1 MTPIG
6 IYLYIYLKRMS
17 IFFKIRVRSK
27 IIHLI
32 LALCSLSAVILALNI
47 WGIWAMIFAH
57 WFIFALIIE
66 LINFVI
72 CKLRKRCGIWKRIY
86 RSGIVPIFFT
96 ILVLFYGYYCM
107 HDVVKTT
114 YTINT
119 QKNIREE
126 GYRIA
131 LISDLHFRTTMNETT
146 LEQYCRE
153 IEMEHPDFVVL
164 CGDIVDE
171 QTNLLDLQKVFQ
183 TLSTIQ
189 SDYGVFY
196 VYGNHDR
203 ASYSSKAQFTPQ
215 QIKQVLEES
224 GIHILQEESYSIA
237 EDFTIIGRED
247 WYTRDST
254 ITSEQLL
261 TNVDT
266 TDFLLL
272 LDHQPRNLKE
282 NAAAG
287 YDLQLSG
294 HTHGGQIWPVGLI
307 TDLLGFGEMNYGY
320 RKIDNFQVI
329 VSCGMGGWGY
339 PIRTG
344 YHSEYV
350 IIDIQKDHSVS

>member
-1 MTPIG
+1 MI
-6 IYLYIYLKRMS
+6 S
-17 IFFKIRVRSK
+17 FFKIHRK
-27 IIHLI
+27 QINII
-32 LALCSLSAVILALNI
+32 LAICSTLAVIFALNI
-47 WGIWAMIFAH
+47 WGVWAMILAH
-57 WFIFALIIE
+57 WFIFALCME
-66 LINFVI
+66 LINFV
-72 CKLRKRCGIWKRIY
+72 LNRRNKRWGVWKKIY
-86 RSGIVPIFFT
+86 RSGIIPIFFT
-96 ILVLFYGYYCM
+96 ILVMGYGYYCM
-107 HDVVKTT
+107 HDIVKTS

-119 QKNIREE
+119 EKAIREE

-131 LISDLHFRTTMNETT
+131 LISDLHFSTTMNETT
-146 LEQYCRE
+146 LEKYCRE

-171 QTNLLDLQKVFQ
+171 QTSFSDLQKVFQ
-183 TLSTIQ
+183 TLSTIP
-189 SDYGVFY
+189 SDYGIFF

-203 ASYSSKAQFTPQ
+203 ASYSSNSAFTPEQ
-215 QIKQVLEES
+215 LNQVLEEN
-224 GIHILQEESYSIA
+224 GIHILQEETYAITD
-237 EDFTIIGRED
+237 DFTIIGRED

-254 ITSEQLL
+254 VTSEQLL
-261 TNVDT
+261 THVDT

-272 LDHQPRNLKE
+272 LDHQPRNLQQ
-282 NAAAG
+282 NAATG

-320 RKIDNFQVI
+320 RSIDHFQVI

-350 IIDIQKDHSVS
+350 IIDIQKDTSTSSFE